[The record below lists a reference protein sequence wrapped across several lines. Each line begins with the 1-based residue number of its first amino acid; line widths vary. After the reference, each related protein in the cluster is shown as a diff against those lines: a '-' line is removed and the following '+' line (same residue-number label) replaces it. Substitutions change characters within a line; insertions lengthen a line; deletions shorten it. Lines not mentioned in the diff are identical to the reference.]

1 MAQKYD
7 TLDAYWQDI
16 KLIPLL
22 TDEEERELADKIKAG
37 NERALDRLVTSN
49 LRFVVSVARQYA
61 DRAREE
67 GMDIDDLISEGN
79 IAMMLAA
86 RKWNPQSDGR
96 FVNYAVYDVKKAME
110 QALPQQGP
118 MLTLPKKDATAAKG
132 MRRFSTDAPVHPGQ
146 TNTLGDMLKAGKP
159 MTNDEAETNEISFSL
174 SKALDF
180 LNERERD
187 VITLYYGVGRD
198 DHLTM
203 AEIGERKGLARE
215 RVRQI
220 RKTAERKMRRALKSK
235 RNHF

>member
-7 TLDAYWQDI
+7 TLDAYWHDI
-16 KLIPLL
+16 KSIPML
-22 TDEEERELADKIKAG
+22 TEEEEHQLAEQIHAG
-37 NERALDRLVTSN
+37 SERAIERLVTSN

-61 DRAREE
+61 EKAHEE
-67 GMDIDDLISEGN
+67 GIDIDDLISEGN

-86 RKWNPQSDGR
+86 RKWNPKADGR
-96 FVNYAVYDVKKAME
+96 FVNYAVHDVKKAIA

-118 MLTLPKKDATAAKG
+118 MLTLPKHDTSAAKG

-146 TNTLGDMLKAGKP
+146 TNTLGDMLRSGNP
-159 MTNDEAETNEISFSL
+159 TTDDHAETNEVSYTL
-174 SKALDF
+174 SRALDY

-203 AEIGERKGLARE
+203 AEIGEKKGLARE

-220 RKTAERKMRRALKSK
+220 RKTAERKMRRALKS
-235 RNHF
+235 RRG